1 MRPLK
6 KTITATLF
14 LLCFTTLMNA
24 QKKYEIKINPVL
36 GKVYTTSSNIDMDY
50 TIKTNGNEM
59 KITSKQNFEIENTY
73 AKSGSNFALQ
83 SVFQKLE
90 TSVLMPGMEKK
101 ISSEDPEN
109 ADNKIFK
116 MMKGKAIK
124 MVYTPDLNMV
134 GEPDLSELE
143 KLTGTIPA
151 DQMAMLKTMAKGM
164 QSLKGYYPSKPV
176 AEGESWPLKLNMDLG
191 TGINMEMNGNGKL
204 IKVNPDSYEVQ
215 YDINMNSSAQGIV
228 MEGKGV
234 QTISFDRKT
243 GLPSYYK
250 FSMPLQGKGNIQ
262 GNAIEMTMNLI
273 QSGSTK

>member
-1 MRPLK
+1 MQPLK

-73 AKSGSNFALQ
+73 AKSGNNFAVQ

>member
-151 DQMAMLKTMAKGM
+151 DQMVMLKTMAKGM

>member
-73 AKSGSNFALQ
+73 AKSGNNFAVQ

-151 DQMAMLKTMAKGM
+151 DQMVMLKTMAKGM